1 MTTSPSYRLE
11 HESVSGSVMSDSLWP
26 SGLYP
31 SRLLCP
37 WNSPGKNTG
46 VGCHS
51 LLQGIFPT
59 QGSNLGVLHCRQILY
74 YLSHQGSP
82 PIGFTKDKCLF
93 LLLQKHPVRPQALPC
108 RNGKVTI
115 GLGSGVPVSHR
126 CPNTLQTQGS
136 KPQKFTPHSLEARV
150 QLWCHWAEIKMV
162 AGPQP
167 LLEAVGEDSFDASSF
182 CWQSWSL
189 CLWPHCSNLCLY
201 LHITFS
207 SSVCIISSCPSLIR
221 RPVICFVC
229 VY

>member
-1 MTTSPSYRLE
+1 MKVLVAQSCLTLCDPMDCIPPGSSVHGILQARILEWVAIPFSRASSQPRDRTWCPALQADSLLSEPPGKPSYRLHKRQMPFSAFE
-11 HESVSGSVMSDSLWP
+11 KAPSETTSFAAQMGS
-26 SGLYP
+26 
-31 SRLLCP
+31 
-37 WNSPGKNTG
+37 
-46 VGCHS
+46 
-51 LLQGIFPT
+51 
-59 QGSNLGVLHCRQILY
+59 
-74 YLSHQGSP
+74 
-82 PIGFTKDKCLF
+82 
-93 LLLQKHPVRPQALPC
+93 

-115 GLGSGVPVSHR
+115 DLGSGVPVSHR

-150 QLWCHWAEIKMV
+150 QLWCHWAEIKML

-182 CWQSWSL
+182 CWQSRSL

-207 SSVCIISSCPSLIR
+207 SSVCIISSCLSLIR